1 MQNACGNLNLS
12 LIASA
17 FFWLVK
23 YTRPSPLPSSF
34 GNPQLGHLI
43 NPTTFIMS
51 VTYGSISRTASKQT
65 LSAFSGSPHPKT
77 PSTRS
82 QTSSGFVYPASS
94 ARPYFK
100 SRRFNKEE
108 IPLPERKKV
117 PNEKYLWIFPVS
129 GLVLGVCLTSL
140 IIYLKLSGLSVH
152 KFCPVLDEVFSGG
165 SLDPKIWTKEVE
177 CGGFG

>member
-1 MQNACGNLNLS
+1 M
-12 LIASA
+12 
-17 FFWLVK
+17 
-23 YTRPSPLPSSF
+23 
-34 GNPQLGHLI
+34 
-43 NPTTFIMS
+43 
-51 VTYGSISRTASKQT
+51 
-65 LSAFSGSPHPKT
+65 
-77 PSTRS
+77 
-82 QTSSGFVYPASS
+82 
-94 ARPYFK
+94 
-100 SRRFNKEE
+100 
-108 IPLPERKKV
+108 PERKKV